1 MECSTGPFIKIDK
14 FHFSKILHIYRN
26 FWQWRKKYGVL
37 VKIGVG
43 TGAFV
48 VVADLVNEAVLH
60 SSLPSVI
67 FFLLLTSVAINFLLI
82 LTNRRIIK
90 DS

>member
-1 MECSTGPFIKIDK
+1 M
-14 FHFSKILHIYRN
+14 
-26 FWQWRKKYGVL
+26 
-37 VKIGVG
+37 KIGVG